1 MYLTIFHTIFPLGK
15 PVLVKNSTDETDS
28 AGPSQTADYSD
39 DEIEVLSEYTENTD
53 NETESKQEKTPTP
66 IQTNTEVNSE
76 MFVSAVQTQ
85 ADEELVVLSTNDK
98 AVF

>member
-1 MYLTIFHTIFPLGK
+1 M
-15 PVLVKNSTDETDS
+15 LVKNSTDETDS

-66 IQTNTEVNSE
+66 TQTNTEVNSE